1 MIAMPLAGGFCESSL
16 GWRYLYYTLGAAGFL
31 LSISFFSFYTDDP
44 RKHRLVSP
52 KELNTIT
59 RGKEH
64 QSVKEP
70 VPYKEICKD
79 HCMQAVILTTFSG
92 NTAFFIF
99 LQFGPTFMNMALGF
113 DITETGYVT
122 ALPYALCL
130 VLKFVAGP
138 LFDISTFISEKNRV
152 IMFASI
158 SQGFMSLC
166 FCILSQVGRF
176 TVVHFSS

>member
-1 MIAMPLAGGFCESSL
+1 
-16 GWRYLYYTLGAAGFL
+16 
-31 LSISFFSFYTDDP
+31 
-44 RKHRLVSP
+44 LVSP

-99 LQFGPTFMNMALGF
+99 LQFGPTFMNMVRSQAFFSELKEDDFQWIQALGF

-138 LFDISTFISEKNRV
+138 LFDMSTFISEKNRV

-166 FCILSQVGRF
+166 FCILSQM
-176 TVVHFSS
+176 